1 MKNPIIT
8 EDEKNKIMELGTPR
22 KKVQYIWDYYKMWI
36 IGAAVLICL
45 VVYFI
50 VAFAN
55 RDEDA
60 ALEVVF
66 VNNYDNISG
75 NSDLLKNFE
84 EYVGEENLGGDVVFD
99 NNAYFDLSRDSDYKN
114 SYFTKV
120 VAYLEAGTAQAVVCQ
135 YDNLMGIAQGGRF
148 MDLTDER
155 VSSIY
160 DKYKDSL
167 VYYDSEEGRIPI
179 GIDISEG
186 YNALG
191 LTEYADGRAYI
202 GLSAYTDDFELTEKF
217 IDYIMSQVQ

>member
-1 MKNPIIT
+1 
-8 EDEKNKIMELGTPR
+8 
-22 KKVQYIWDYYKMWI
+22 
-36 IGAAVLICL
+36 
-45 VVYFI
+45 
-50 VAFAN
+50 
-55 RDEDA
+55 
-60 ALEVVF
+60 
-66 VNNYDNISG
+66 
-75 NSDLLKNFE
+75 
-84 EYVGEENLGGDVVFD
+84 
-99 NNAYFDLSRDSDYKN
+99 
-114 SYFTKV
+114 
-120 VAYLEAGTAQAVVCQ
+120 
-135 YDNLMGIAQGGRF
+135 

-191 LTEYADGRAYI
+191 LTEYADGKAYI